1 MLSRIKSQGDCF
13 HWLSEGLFRSS
24 NSKRGEER
32 VCERGKEK
40 GSRTANIHKLLANGN
55 YFQQNDSTVSEAD

>member
-1 MLSRIKSQGDCF
+1 MSRINSNGDGF

-24 NSKRGEER
+24 NSKRGERR

-40 GSRTANIHKLLANGN
+40 GSRTANIHKLLANSN
-55 YFQQNDSTVSEAD
+55 YFQQNDSTVSEVD